1 MKHVFID
8 INQKR
13 LKYATSKSK
22 LTKKYKTIE
31 KSLSVKQLMTTN
43 SNRLPKTITMIASIL
58 CATIAVALGEQSEK
72 VESSTTFEH
81 EAETES
87 EDKDLW

>member
-1 MKHVFID
+1 
-8 INQKR
+8 
-13 LKYATSKSK
+13 
-22 LTKKYKTIE
+22 
-31 KSLSVKQLMTTN
+31 MTTN
-43 SNRLPKTITMIASIL
+43 LNRLPKTITMIASIL

>member
-1 MKHVFID
+1 MS
-8 INQKR
+8 
-13 LKYATSKSK
+13 SKLLVKK

-58 CATIAVALGEQSEK
+58 CATIAVALGEQSEE
-72 VESSTTFEH
+72 VESSTTVEDV
-81 EAETES
+81 AETES